1 MLACES
7 FDGEHVWHTGERFRR
22 MLNKGKGAFRRAW
35 AGRVIRMTFSA
46 SCQ

>member
-22 MLNKGKGAFRRAW
+22 MLNKAVPQSR
-35 AGRVIRMTFSA
+35 SE
-46 SCQ
+46 